1 MICIKWVSRLFLAG
15 APSLFAGALNLF
27 AVRRFLFAGAL
38 SLVTVRRFL
47 FAGAPS
53 LLAVD
58 LSLFAVRRFLY
69 SGARLHRVPTYFFRF
84 NKAFAMRFE

>member
-27 AVRRFLFAGAL
+27 AVG
-38 SLVTVRRFL
+38 RFL